1 MEINRP
7 AALALLHEYT
17 RTPHLIKHALAVE
30 AAMRRYARIYGEDE
44 ERWGFIGLLHDFDY
58 ERFPDPKDHA
68 RVGGDI
74 LREKGVPEDI
84 AYAVS
89 AHNDAV
95 GMPRTHLVDKVLYA
109 VDELCGFVTAVALVK
124 PNKSL
129 AEVDVK
135 SVRKKMKDKAFARAV
150 NREDLARGAEELGID
165 LDQHITNVIAALQG
179 VAAELG
185 LAGQNGAAAAGTAT
199 A

>member
-1 MEINRP
+1 MEVNRS

-17 RTPHLIKHALAVE
+17 QTPHLIKHALAVE
-30 AAMRRYARIYGEDE
+30 AAMRRYARIYREDI
-44 ERWGFIGLLHDFDY
+44 ERWGFIGLVHDFDY
-58 ERFPDPKDHA
+58 ERYPEITQHA
-68 RVGGDI
+68 RVGADI
-74 LREKGVPEDI
+74 LRSQGVPEDI

-95 GMPRTHLVDKVLYA
+95 GVPRTHLVDKALFA

-124 PNKSL
+124 PGRSL

-150 NREDLARGAEELGID
+150 SREDLVRGAAELGVD
-165 LDQHITNVIAALQG
+165 LDQHIQNVIEALQG
-179 VAAELG
+179 VARELG
-185 LAGQNGAAAAGTAT
+185 LAGTGTAEQP
-199 A
+199 AV

>member
-1 MEINRP
+1 MEVNRS

-17 RTPHLIKHALAVE
+17 QTPHLIKHALAVE
-30 AAMRRYARIYGEDE
+30 AAMRRYARIYGEDI
-44 ERWGFIGLLHDFDY
+44 ERWGFIGLVHDFDY
-58 ERFPDPKDHA
+58 ERYPEITQHA
-68 RVGGDI
+68 RVGADI
-74 LREKGVPEDI
+74 LRSQGVPEDI

-95 GMPRTHLVDKVLYA
+95 GVPRTHLVDKALFA

-124 PNKSL
+124 PGRSL

-150 NREDLARGAEELGID
+150 SREDLVRGAAELGVD
-165 LDQHITNVIAALQG
+165 LDQHIQNVIEALQG
-179 VAAELG
+179 VARELG
-185 LAGQNGAAAAGTAT
+185 LAGTGTAEQP
-199 A
+199 AV

>member
-1 MEINRP
+1 MEVNRS

-17 RTPHLIKHALAVE
+17 QTPHLIKHALAVE
-30 AAMRRYARIYGEDE
+30 AAMRHYAVIYGEDQ
-44 ERWGFIGLLHDFDY
+44 ERWGFIGLVHDFDY
-58 ERFPDPKDHA
+58 EHYPEITQHA
-68 RVGGDI
+68 RVGAEI
-74 LREKGVPEDI
+74 LRSQGVPEDI

-95 GMPRTHLVDKVLYA
+95 GVPRTHLVDKALFA

-124 PNKSL
+124 PGRSL

-150 NREDLARGAEELGID
+150 SREDLVRGAAELGVD
-165 LDQHITNVIAALQG
+165 LDQHIQNVIEALQG
-179 VAAELG
+179 VATELG
-185 LAGQNGAAAAGTAT
+185 LAGTGTAEQP
-199 A
+199 AV